1 MSTSTRDGAKKPPP
15 QVDHETIMRS
25 MRQIGDTLAEFSR
38 TMRAVGL
45 FGHAFSGRHDELRRL
60 LDALPDD
67 ELRRIA
73 NAGNRIEQMAN
84 VTRGNRL
91 GKQAPR

>member
-1 MSTSTRDGAKKPPP
+1 MSADTRAGAKTPP

-25 MRQIGDTLAEFSR
+25 MRQIGDTLGEFSR
-38 TMRAVGL
+38 TTRAAGL
-45 FGHAFSGRHDELRRL
+45 FGHAFSGRIDELRRL

-73 NAGNRIEQMAN
+73 AAGHRIEQMAN